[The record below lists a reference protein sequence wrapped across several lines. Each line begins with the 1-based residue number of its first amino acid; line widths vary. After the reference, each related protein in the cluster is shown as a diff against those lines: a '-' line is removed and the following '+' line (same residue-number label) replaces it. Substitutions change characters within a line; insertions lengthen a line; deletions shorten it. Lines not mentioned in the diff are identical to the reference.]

1 LGGKMR
7 PSISRICAITA
18 VAIIVPVV
26 VLSQTQVKSL
36 VLAGHEGSVPV
47 RQIRR
52 KNYVEVAALAQM
64 ANGSI
69 IFNGDQMTL
78 TLPSVPENVARAAS
92 PNPAVRAGFSREF
105 LNAAIQEMSAIREW
119 RNTLANAIA
128 NQIPLGQ
135 AGLGQYQAQ
144 ASTNLRLTQVAVATD
159 SDRSAAQLFANDYGK
174 MKQLNDKYVAQA
186 ASLSYIPTD
195 SLGNDQLD
203 QSIIACGQSLE
214 SMTATGQFVDNGA
227 CN

>member
-1 LGGKMR
+1 MR
-7 PSISRICAITA
+7 PGISLICAIAA

-26 VLSQTQVKSL
+26 VLSETQIKSL
-36 VLAGHEGSVPV
+36 VLDGHEGSVPV
-47 RQIRR
+47 RQIRGR
-52 KNYVEVAALAQM
+52 NYVEVEALAQV

-69 IFNGDQMTL
+69 SFNGDEMTL
-78 TLPSVPENVARAAS
+78 TLPSVPENAASAAS
-92 PNPAVRAGFSREF
+92 PNPAVGAGFSREF
-105 LNAAIQEMSAIREW
+105 LNVAIQEMSAIREW
-119 RNTLANAIA
+119 RDALENAIT

-135 AGLGQYQAQ
+135 AGLGQHQAQ

-174 MKQLNDKYVAQA
+174 MRQLNDKYVAQA

-195 SLGNDQLD
+195 SLTNDQLD
-203 QSIIACGQSLE
+203 QNIIACGQLLE